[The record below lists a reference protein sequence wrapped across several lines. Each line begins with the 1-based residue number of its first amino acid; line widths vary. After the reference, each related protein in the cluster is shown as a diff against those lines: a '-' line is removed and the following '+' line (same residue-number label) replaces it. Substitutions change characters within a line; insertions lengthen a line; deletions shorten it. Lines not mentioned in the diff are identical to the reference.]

1 MKNKTSIYSLI
12 KRLSPQISLKKRKIL
27 FALLLLTIFSSLV
40 DAISIGAILP
50 FLSAITNPEKLI
62 INNTF
67 SKYFIYLKI
76 NNSHDLVKIM
86 TIGIIAI
93 TILSAIFR
101 WIVIYFQTLISNV
114 ITSELSIKGY
124 ERTLYQPYS
133 VHVASNSSSI
143 ITGINKV
150 NAILSNFITPTITLI
165 TALFTITSIC
175 IGLLYIQPLLTFVI
189 FTSLFCIYYI
199 IIRLTKNSLFK
210 LGQKRNNEVPKL
222 TKAIQ
227 EGLGGIRDVLLDG
240 TQPLYC
246 DIYSKADKPIRTA
259 NTYIQLIG
267 LTPGI
272 IVQAL
277 AIILIVFLSYFLNQ
291 NSFGFVNSLPILGVI
306 ALAIQRMVPAFQA
319 VYSSWSIIKSGIPT
333 INDALNLLEQPLPK
347 YSQELSNE
355 KMNFSRTIKLKDIA
369 FKYSLN
375 TPFIFK
381 GLNISINKGTK
392 VGFMGI
398 TGSGKSTLIDI
409 IMALLNPTEG
419 SLKVD
424 DIIIDDSNMRSWQK
438 NLAHVPQSI
447 YLTDSSV
454 AENIAF
460 GIPRDKIDWNRLYNV
475 ASQAKIL
482 ETIEA
487 MPQKFETTIGERGIR
502 LSGGQRQRIGIAR
515 ALYKNANVI
524 IFDEATSAL
533 DNNTESEVMNSIVN
547 LDNNLT
553 ILIVAHRLS
562 TLKNCN
568 QIIEIKDHKLI
579 VHDNYEMLNNSL
591 KTP

>member
-1 MKNKTSIYSLI
+1 
-12 KRLSPQISLKKRKIL
+12 
-27 FALLLLTIFSSLV
+27 
-40 DAISIGAILP
+40 
-50 FLSAITNPEKLI
+50 
-62 INNTF
+62 
-67 SKYFIYLKI
+67 
-76 NNSHDLVKIM
+76 M
-86 TIGIIAI
+86 TIGVVSV
-93 TILSAIFR
+93 TIVSAIFR
-101 WIVIYFQTLISNV
+101 WVVIYFQTLISNN

-133 VHVASNSSSI
+133 VHIALNSSNI

-150 NAILSNFITPTITLI
+150 NSILNNFITPIITLI

-175 IGLLYIQPLLTFVI
+175 IGLFYLQPLLTFVI
-189 FTSLFCIYYI
+189 FTSLFCIYYL
-199 IIRLTKNSLFK
+199 IIRVTKSSLIKF
-210 LGQKRNNEVPKL
+210 GQKRNNEAPKL

-246 DIYSKADKPIRTA
+246 EIYSKSDKPIRSA

-267 LTPGI
+267 YTPGI

-277 AIILIVFLSYFLNQ
+277 AIILIVVLSFLLNK
-291 NSFGFVNSLPILGVI
+291 NSIGFVNSLPILGVI
-306 ALAIQRMVPAFQA
+306 ALGIQRMVPAFQV
-319 VYSSWSIIKSGIPT
+319 VYSSWSVIKSGVPT
-333 INDALNLLEQPLPK
+333 INEALNLLEQPLPK
-347 YSQELSNE
+347 YSQELFIQ
-355 KMNFSRTIKLKDIA
+355 KMNFSKVITLKDLS

-375 TPFIFK
+375 TPFVFK
-381 GLNISINKGTK
+381 GLNISIEKGKK
-392 VGFMGI
+392 VGFKGV

-419 SLKVD
+419 TLEVD
-424 DIIIDDSNMRSWQK
+424 DIIIDDSNFRSWQK

-447 YLTDSSV
+447 YLTDSTV

-460 GIPRDKIDWNRLYNV
+460 GIPKDKIDLNRLHNV

-487 MPQKFETTIGERGIR
+487 MPQKFETMIGERGIR

-533 DNNTESEVMNSIVN
+533 DNDTENEVMNAIDSLGKDITV
-547 LDNNLT
+547 
-553 ILIVAHRLS
+553 LIIAHRLT
-562 TLKNCN
+562 TLRNCDTVFE
-568 QIIEIKDHKLI
+568 IIKDDVI
-579 VHDNYEMLNNSL
+579 VHNNY
-591 KTP
+591 KF

>member
-1 MKNKTSIYSLI
+1 LKNKTSIYLLI
-12 KRLSPQISLKKRKIL
+12 KRLSPQISIKKRRIL
-27 FALLLLTIFSSLV
+27 FALLILTIFSSIV
-40 DAISIGAILP
+40 DAISIGAVLP

-62 INNTF
+62 NSPTF
-67 SKYFIYLKI
+67 SKYIIYFKI
-76 NNSHDLVKIM
+76 NNSNDLVKIM
-86 TIGIIAI
+86 TIGIVSV
-93 TILSAIFR
+93 TLLSAAFR
-101 WIVIYFQTLISNV
+101 WIVIYFQTLISNN

-133 VHVASNSSSI
+133 VHIALNSSNI

-150 NAILSNFITPTITLI
+150 NSILNNFITPSITLI

-175 IGLLYIQPLLTFVI
+175 IGLLYLEPLLTFVI
-189 FTSLFCIYYI
+189 FTSLFCIYYL
-199 IIRLTKNSLFK
+199 IIRVTKNSLIKF
-210 LGQKRNNEVPKL
+210 GQRRNNEASKL

-246 DIYSKADKPIRTA
+246 EIYSKSDKPIKTA

-277 AIILIVFLSYFLNQ
+277 AIILIVTLSFFLNK
-291 NSFGFVNSLPILGVI
+291 NSIGFVNSLPILVVI
-306 ALAIQRMVPAFQA
+306 ALGIQRMVPAFQG
-319 VYSSWSIIKSGIPT
+319 VYSSWSVIKSGVPT
-333 INDALNLLEQPLPK
+333 INEALNLLEQPLPK
-347 YSQELSNE
+347 YSQEHSIQ
-355 KMNFSRTIKLKDIA
+355 KMDFLNTITLKNIS
-369 FKYSLN
+369 FKYSTN
-375 TPFIFK
+375 TPFVFNN
-381 GLNISINKGTK
+381 LNLSINKGSK
-392 VGFMGI
+392 VGFMGA

-409 IMALLNPTEG
+409 IMALLNPSEG
-419 SLKVD
+419 TLEVD
-424 DIIIDDSNMRSWQK
+424 DKIINDSNFRSWQR

-460 GIPRDKIDWNRLYNV
+460 GVPRDKIDWNRLHNV

-487 MPQKFETTIGERGIR
+487 MPQKFETKIGERGIR

-533 DNNTESEVMNSIVN
+533 DNNTENEVMEAIDSLGKDITV
-547 LDNNLT
+547 
-553 ILIVAHRLS
+553 LIVAHRLT
-562 TLKNCN
+562 TLRNCDTVFELLKDN
-568 QIIEIKDHKLI
+568 LIEH
-579 VHDNYEMLNNSL
+579 NNF
-591 KTP
+591 KP

>member
-1 MKNKTSIYSLI
+1 LKNKTSIYLLI
-12 KRLSPQISLKKRKIL
+12 KRLSPQISIKKRRIL
-27 FALLLLTIFSSLV
+27 FALLILTIFSSIV
-40 DAISIGAILP
+40 DAISIGAVLP

-62 INNTF
+62 NSPTF
-67 SKYFIYLKI
+67 SRYIIYFKI
-76 NNSHDLVKIM
+76 SNSNDLVKIM
-86 TIGIIAI
+86 TIGIVSV
-93 TILSAIFR
+93 TLLSATFR
-101 WIVIYFQTLISNV
+101 WIVIYFQTLISNN

-133 VHVASNSSSI
+133 VHIALNSSNI

-150 NAILSNFITPTITLI
+150 NSILNNFITPSITLI

-175 IGLLYIQPLLTFVI
+175 IGLLYLEPLLTFVI
-189 FTSLFCIYYI
+189 FTSLFCIYYL
-199 IIRLTKNSLFK
+199 IIRVTKNSLIKF
-210 LGQKRNNEVPKL
+210 GERRNNEASKL

-246 DIYSKADKPIRTA
+246 EIYSKSDKPIKTA

-277 AIILIVFLSYFLNQ
+277 AIILIVILSFFLNK
-291 NSFGFVNSLPILGVI
+291 NSIGFVNSLPILGVI
-306 ALAIQRMVPAFQA
+306 ALGIQRMVPAFQG
-319 VYSSWSIIKSGIPT
+319 VYSSWSVIKSGVPT
-333 INDALNLLEQPLPK
+333 INEALSLLEQPLPK
-347 YSQELSNE
+347 YSLEHTFE
-355 KMNFSRTIKLKDIA
+355 KMNFSNSITLRNIS
-369 FKYSLN
+369 FKYSPNAPFVFNNLN
-375 TPFIFK
+375 
-381 GLNISINKGTK
+381 LSIKKGTK
-392 VGFMGI
+392 AGFMGV

-409 IMALLNPTEG
+409 VMALLIPTEG
-419 SLKVD
+419 TLVVD
-424 DIIIDDSNMRSWQK
+424 ETIIDDSNFRSWQK
-438 NLAHVPQSI
+438 NIAHVPQSI

-460 GIPRDKIDWNRLYNV
+460 GVPRDKIDWNRLHNV

-487 MPQKFETTIGERGIR
+487 MPQKFETKIGERGIR

-533 DNNTESEVMNSIVN
+533 DNNTENEVMEAIDN
-547 LDNNLT
+547 LGKDIT
-553 ILIVAHRLS
+553 VLIVAHRLT
-562 TLKNCN
+562 TLRNCDTVFELLKDN
-568 QIIEIKDHKLI
+568 LIEH
-579 VHDNYEMLNNSL
+579 NNF
-591 KTP
+591 KP

>member
-1 MKNKTSIYSLI
+1 MKNKTSIYLLI
-12 KRLSPQISLKKRKIL
+12 KRLSPQISIKKRRIL
-27 FALLLLTIFSSLV
+27 FALLILTIVSSIV
-40 DAISIGAILP
+40 DAISIGAVLP

-62 INNTF
+62 NSPTF
-67 SKYFIYLKI
+67 SRYIIYFKI
-76 NNSHDLVKIM
+76 SNSNDLVKIM
-86 TIGIIAI
+86 TIGIVSI
-93 TILSAIFR
+93 TLLSATFR
-101 WIVIYFQTLISNV
+101 WIVIYFQTLVSNN

-133 VHVASNSSSI
+133 VHIALNSSNI

-150 NAILSNFITPTITLI
+150 NSILNNFITPSITLI

-175 IGLLYIQPLLTFVI
+175 IGLLYLEPLLTFVI
-189 FTSLFCIYYI
+189 FTSLFCIYYL
-199 IIRLTKNSLFK
+199 IIRVTKNSLIKF
-210 LGQKRNNEVPKL
+210 GERRNNEASKL

-246 DIYSKADKPIRTA
+246 EIYSKSDKPIKTA

-277 AIILIVFLSYFLNQ
+277 AIILIVILSFFLNK
-291 NSFGFVNSLPILGVI
+291 NSIGFVNSLPILGVI
-306 ALAIQRMVPAFQA
+306 ALGIQRMVPAFQG
-319 VYSSWSIIKSGIPT
+319 VYSSWSVIKSGVPT
-333 INDALNLLEQPLPK
+333 INEALNLLEQPLPK
-347 YSQELSNE
+347 YSQEHSIQRMDFSN
-355 KMNFSRTIKLKDIA
+355 TITLKNIS
-369 FKYSLN
+369 FKYSIN
-375 TPFIFK
+375 TPFVFNN
-381 GLNISINKGTK
+381 LNLSINKGSK
-392 VGFMGI
+392 VGFMGA

-409 IMALLNPTEG
+409 IMALLNPSEG
-419 SLKVD
+419 TLEVD
-424 DIIIDDSNMRSWQK
+424 DKIIDDSNFRSWQR

-460 GIPRDKIDWNRLYNV
+460 GVPRDKIDWNRLYNV

-487 MPQKFETTIGERGIR
+487 MPQKFETKIGERGIR

-533 DNNTESEVMNSIVN
+533 DNNTENEVMEAIDSLGKDITV
-547 LDNNLT
+547 
-553 ILIVAHRLS
+553 LIVAHRLT
-562 TLKNCN
+562 TLRNCDTVFELLKDN
-568 QIIEIKDHKLI
+568 LIEH
-579 VHDNYEMLNNSL
+579 NNF
-591 KTP
+591 KP

>member
-1 MKNKTSIYSLI
+1 MKNKTSIYLLI
-12 KRLSPQISLKKRKIL
+12 KRLSPQISIKKRRIL
-27 FALLLLTIFSSLV
+27 FALLILTIFSSIV
-40 DAISIGAILP
+40 DAISIGAVLP

-62 INNTF
+62 NSPTF
-67 SKYFIYLKI
+67 SRYIIYFKI
-76 NNSHDLVKIM
+76 SNSNDLVKIM
-86 TIGIIAI
+86 TIGIVSV
-93 TILSAIFR
+93 TLLSATFR
-101 WIVIYFQTLISNV
+101 WIVIYFQTLISNN

-133 VHVASNSSSI
+133 VHIALNSSNI

-150 NAILSNFITPTITLI
+150 NSILNNFITPSITLI

-175 IGLLYIQPLLTFVI
+175 IGLLYLEPLLTFVI
-189 FTSLFCIYYI
+189 FTSLFCIYYL
-199 IIRLTKNSLFK
+199 IIRVTKNSLIKF
-210 LGQKRNNEVPKL
+210 GERRNNEASKL

-246 DIYSKADKPIRTA
+246 EIYSKSDKPIKTA

-277 AIILIVFLSYFLNQ
+277 AIILIVILSFFLNK
-291 NSFGFVNSLPILGVI
+291 NSIGFVNSLPILGVI
-306 ALAIQRMVPAFQA
+306 ALGIQRMVPAFQG
-319 VYSSWSIIKSGIPT
+319 VYSSWSVIKSGVPT
-333 INDALNLLEQPLPK
+333 INEALSLLEQPLPK
-347 YSQELSNE
+347 YSLEHTFE
-355 KMNFSRTIKLKDIA
+355 KMNFSNSITLRNIS
-369 FKYSLN
+369 FKYSPNAPFVFNNLN
-375 TPFIFK
+375 
-381 GLNISINKGTK
+381 LSIKKGTK
-392 VGFMGI
+392 AGFMGV

-409 IMALLNPTEG
+409 VMALLIPTEG
-419 SLKVD
+419 TLVVD
-424 DIIIDDSNMRSWQK
+424 ETIIDDSNFRSWQK
-438 NLAHVPQSI
+438 NIAHVPQSI

-460 GIPRDKIDWNRLYNV
+460 GVPRDKIDWNRLHNV

-487 MPQKFETTIGERGIR
+487 MPQKFETKIGERGIR

-533 DNNTESEVMNSIVN
+533 DNNTENEVMEAIDN
-547 LDNNLT
+547 LGKDIT
-553 ILIVAHRLS
+553 VLIVAHRLT
-562 TLKNCN
+562 TLRNCDTVFELLKDN
-568 QIIEIKDHKLI
+568 LIEH
-579 VHDNYEMLNNSL
+579 NNF
-591 KTP
+591 KP

>member
-1 MKNKTSIYSLI
+1 M
-12 KRLSPQISLKKRKIL
+12 
-27 FALLLLTIFSSLV
+27 TIFSSLV

-93 TILSAIFR
+93 TIFSAIFR

-246 DIYSKADKPIRTA
+246 DIYSKSDKPIRTA

-306 ALAIQRMVPAFQA
+306 ALGIQRMVPAFQA

>member
-1 MKNKTSIYSLI
+1 MENKTSIYLLI
-12 KRLSPQISLKKRKIL
+12 KRLSPQISLKKRRIL
-27 FALLLLTIFSSLV
+27 FALLLLTIFSSII
-40 DAISIGAILP
+40 DAMSIGAVLP

-62 INNTF
+62 NNSIF
-67 SKYFIYLKI
+67 SEFIIYFKI
-76 NNSHDLVKIM
+76 NNSNDLVKIM
-86 TIGIIAI
+86 TIGVVSV
-93 TILSAIFR
+93 TIVSAIFR
-101 WIVIYFQTLISNV
+101 WVVIYFQTLISNN

-133 VHVASNSSSI
+133 VHIALNSSNI

-150 NAILSNFITPTITLI
+150 NSILNNFITPIITLI

-175 IGLLYIQPLLTFVI
+175 IGLFYLQPLLTFVI
-189 FTSLFCIYYI
+189 FTSLFCIYYL
-199 IIRLTKNSLFK
+199 IIRVTKSSLIKF
-210 LGQKRNNEVPKL
+210 GQKRNNEAPKL

-246 DIYSKADKPIRTA
+246 EIYSKSDKPIRSA

-267 LTPGI
+267 YTPGI

-277 AIILIVFLSYFLNQ
+277 AIILIVVLSFLLNK
-291 NSFGFVNSLPILGVI
+291 NSIGFVNSLPILGVI
-306 ALAIQRMVPAFQA
+306 ALGIQRMVPAFQV
-319 VYSSWSIIKSGIPT
+319 VYSSWSVIKSGVPT
-333 INDALNLLEQPLPK
+333 INEALNLLEQPLPK
-347 YSQELSNE
+347 YSQELFIQ
-355 KMNFSRTIKLKDIA
+355 KMNFSKVITLKDLS

-375 TPFIFK
+375 TPFVFK
-381 GLNISINKGTK
+381 GLNISIEKGKK
-392 VGFMGI
+392 VGFKGV

-419 SLKVD
+419 TLEVD
-424 DIIIDDSNMRSWQK
+424 DIIIDDSNFRSWQK

-447 YLTDSSV
+447 YLTDSTV

-460 GIPRDKIDWNRLYNV
+460 GIPKDKIDLNRLHNV

-487 MPQKFETTIGERGIR
+487 MPQKFETMIGERGIR

-533 DNNTESEVMNSIVN
+533 DNDTENEVMNAIDSLGKDITV
-547 LDNNLT
+547 
-553 ILIVAHRLS
+553 LIIAHRLT
-562 TLKNCN
+562 TLRNCDTVFE
-568 QIIEIKDHKLI
+568 IIKDDVI
-579 VHDNYEMLNNSL
+579 VHNNY
-591 KTP
+591 KF

>member
-1 MKNKTSIYSLI
+1 LKNKTSIYLLI
-12 KRLSPQISLKKRKIL
+12 KRLSPQISIKKRRIL
-27 FALLLLTIFSSLV
+27 FALLILTIFSSIV
-40 DAISIGAILP
+40 DAISIGAVLP

-62 INNTF
+62 NSPTF
-67 SKYFIYLKI
+67 SKYIIYFKI
-76 NNSHDLVKIM
+76 NNSNDLVKIM
-86 TIGIIAI
+86 TIGIVSV
-93 TILSAIFR
+93 TLLSAAFR
-101 WIVIYFQTLISNV
+101 WIVIYFQTLISNN

-133 VHVASNSSSI
+133 VHIALNSSNI

-150 NAILSNFITPTITLI
+150 NSILNNFITPSITLI

-175 IGLLYIQPLLTFVI
+175 IGLLYLEPLLTFVI
-189 FTSLFCIYYI
+189 FTSLFCIYYL
-199 IIRLTKNSLFK
+199 IIRVTKNSLIKF
-210 LGQKRNNEVPKL
+210 GQRRNNEASKL

-246 DIYSKADKPIRTA
+246 EIYSKSDKPIKTA

-277 AIILIVFLSYFLNQ
+277 AIILIVTLSFFLNK
-291 NSFGFVNSLPILGVI
+291 NSIGFVNSLPILGVI
-306 ALAIQRMVPAFQA
+306 ALGIQRMVPAFQG
-319 VYSSWSIIKSGIPT
+319 VYSSWSVIKSGVPT
-333 INDALNLLEQPLPK
+333 INEALNLLEQPLPK
-347 YSQELSNE
+347 YSQEHSIQ
-355 KMNFSRTIKLKDIA
+355 KMDFLNTITLKNIS
-369 FKYSLN
+369 FKYSTN
-375 TPFIFK
+375 TPFVFNN
-381 GLNISINKGTK
+381 LNLSINKGSK
-392 VGFMGI
+392 VGFMGA

-409 IMALLNPTEG
+409 IMALLNPSEG
-419 SLKVD
+419 TLEVD
-424 DIIIDDSNMRSWQK
+424 DKIINDSNFRSWQR

-460 GIPRDKIDWNRLYNV
+460 GVPRDKIDWNRLHNV

-487 MPQKFETTIGERGIR
+487 MPQKFETKIGERGIR

-533 DNNTESEVMNSIVN
+533 DNNTENEVMEAIDSLGKDITV
-547 LDNNLT
+547 
-553 ILIVAHRLS
+553 LIVAHRLT
-562 TLKNCN
+562 TLRNCDTVFELLKDN
-568 QIIEIKDHKLI
+568 LIEH
-579 VHDNYEMLNNSL
+579 NNF
-591 KTP
+591 KP

>member
-1 MKNKTSIYSLI
+1 LENKTSIYLLI
-12 KRLSPQISLKKRKIL
+12 KRLSPQISLKKRRIL
-27 FALLLLTIFSSLV
+27 FALLLLTIFSSII
-40 DAISIGAILP
+40 DAMSIGAVLP

-62 INNTF
+62 NNSIF
-67 SKYFIYLKI
+67 SEFIIYFKI
-76 NNSHDLVKIM
+76 NNSNDLVKIM
-86 TIGIIAI
+86 TIGVVSV
-93 TILSAIFR
+93 TIVSAIFR
-101 WIVIYFQTLISNV
+101 WVVIYFQTLISNN

-133 VHVASNSSSI
+133 VHIALNSSNI

-150 NAILSNFITPTITLI
+150 NSILNNFITPIITLI

-175 IGLLYIQPLLTFVI
+175 IGLFYLQPLLTFVI
-189 FTSLFCIYYI
+189 FTSLFCIYYL
-199 IIRLTKNSLFK
+199 IIRVTKSSLIKF
-210 LGQKRNNEVPKL
+210 GQKRNNEAPKL

-246 DIYSKADKPIRTA
+246 EIYSKSDKPIRSA

-267 LTPGI
+267 YTPGI

-277 AIILIVFLSYFLNQ
+277 AIILIVVLSFLLNK
-291 NSFGFVNSLPILGVI
+291 NSIGFVNSLPILGVI
-306 ALAIQRMVPAFQA
+306 ALGIQRMVPAFQV
-319 VYSSWSIIKSGIPT
+319 VYSSWSVIKSGVPT
-333 INDALNLLEQPLPK
+333 INEALNLLEQPLPK
-347 YSQELSNE
+347 YSQELFIQ
-355 KMNFSRTIKLKDIA
+355 KMNFSKVITLKDLS

-375 TPFIFK
+375 TPFVFK
-381 GLNISINKGTK
+381 GLNISIEKGKK
-392 VGFMGI
+392 VGFKGV

-419 SLKVD
+419 TLEVD
-424 DIIIDDSNMRSWQK
+424 DIIIDDSNFRSWQK

-447 YLTDSSV
+447 YLTDSTV

-460 GIPRDKIDWNRLYNV
+460 GIPKDKIDLNRLHNV

-487 MPQKFETTIGERGIR
+487 MPQKFETMIGERGIR

-533 DNNTESEVMNSIVN
+533 DNDTENEVMNAIDSLGKDITV
-547 LDNNLT
+547 
-553 ILIVAHRLS
+553 LIIAHRLT
-562 TLKNCN
+562 TLRNCDTVFE
-568 QIIEIKDHKLI
+568 IIKDDVI
-579 VHDNYEMLNNSL
+579 VHNNY
-591 KTP
+591 KF